1 MALKHKATN
10 HIFFKMAKKEKAL
23 LCDDEESNNTE
34 NEAQGFTKDS
44 WRAFLVCFSLLLSRA
59 FVNGVLHSWGF
70 FLVAFVRDMKSS
82 RERAGKYTIKFGINV
97 VQFIDCGAEVH
108 DDLK

>member
-1 MALKHKATN
+1 
-10 HIFFKMAKKEKAL
+10 MAKKEKAL

-59 FVNGVLHSWGF
+59 FINGVLHSWGF

-82 RERAGKYTIKFGINV
+82 TERAGKYIEIKMKEKEVTIAIKNIVFLMWCNS
-97 VQFIDCGAEVH
+97 DKRC
-108 DDLK
+108 

>member
-44 WRAFLVCFSLLLSRA
+44 WRAFLVCFSLLLSYMHMYRA
-59 FVNGVLHSWGF
+59 TDLLIDSDVECHKIAWFYIALWF
-70 FLVAFVRDMKSS
+70 FLRLF
-82 RERAGKYTIKFGINV
+82 
-97 VQFIDCGAEVH
+97 
-108 DDLK
+108 

>member
-1 MALKHKATN
+1 MALKHNATN

-82 RERAGKYTIKFGINV
+82 RERAGKYTNKFGI
-97 VQFIDCGAEVH
+97 I
-108 DDLK
+108 